1 MSRKNL
7 ILLVIYSLFTLGMSY
22 WLGQQSYQWLP
33 PAAAAEAEPVGDL
46 LSFLV
51 SLGSIVFLGVTG
63 VLGYSL
69 LFYRFS
75 PHNPDGAPIRG
86 NTRLEIIWTIIP
98 IVLVT
103 WIAWYSYNI
112 YQRMQVLG
120 PLPIVEVPE
129 LLGEKAIAAE
139 PSSLIAQS
147 SDIHP
152 ERIQVDV
159 KQWAWTFTYPNAGVT
174 SHELHLPVDRRVTLN
189 MTSQDVLHGFYVPN
203 FRIKQDIVPNREIE
217 FNFTPNRIGDYEL
230 HDSQFSGT
238 YFAVM
243 TAPVI
248 VQSLK
253 DFQAWLESQQQAQ
266 TDLPPSPAAQEFQQ
280 RPATSVKSGWPTVKP
295 RPRQGSTH

>member
-7 ILLVIYSLFTLGMSY
+7 ILLVIYGLFTLAVSY

-33 PAAAAEAEPVGDL
+33 TAAAAEAEPVGDL

-75 PHNPDGAPIRG
+75 PHNPDGAAIRG

-103 WIAWYSYNI
+103 WIAWYSYGI

-139 PSSLIAQS
+139 PSSLIAQDS
-147 SDIHP
+147 NINP
-152 ERIQVDV
+152 ERIEVDV
-159 KQWAWTFTYPNAGVT
+159 KQWAWTFTYPNAGVR
-174 SHELHLPVDRRVTLN
+174 SHELHLPVDRRVTLK

-217 FNFTPNRIGDYEL
+217 FSFTPNRIGDYEL

-243 TAPVI
+243 TAPVL
-248 VQSLK
+248 VQSLE
-253 DFQAWLESQQQAQ
+253 DFQSWLESQQQDQ
-266 TDLPPSPAAQEFQQ
+266 TDLPPSPASQEFQQ
-280 RPATSVKSGWPTVKP
+280 RPGTSWQSGWPSVQP
-295 RPRQGSTH
+295 ESRP

>member
-7 ILLVIYSLFTLGMSY
+7 IFLVVYSLFTLGISY

-33 PAAAAEAEPVGDL
+33 TAAAAEAEPVGDL

-75 PHNPDGAPIRG
+75 PQNPDGAPIRG
-86 NTRLEIIWTIIP
+86 NTRIEILWTIVP
-98 IVLVT
+98 IILVT
-103 WIAWYSYNI
+103 WIAWYSYGI

-129 LLGEKAIAAE
+129 LLGEKAIATE
-139 PSSLIAQS
+139 PTQLMAQTS
-147 SDIHP
+147 TINP

-174 SHELHLPVDRRVTLN
+174 SHELHLPADHRVTLM

-217 FNFTPNRIGDYEL
+217 FSFTPNRIGQYEL

-248 VQSLK
+248 VQSLP
-253 DFQAWLESQQQAQ
+253 DYQAWLDSQQQTQ
-266 TDLPPSPAAQEFQQ
+266 TPLPASPALQEFQQ
-280 RPATSVKSGWPTVKP
+280 RPATSLKSGWPTVKP
-295 RPRQGSTH
+295 EPRP

>member
-7 ILLVIYSLFTLGMSY
+7 ILLVVYSLFTLSISY

-69 LFYRFS
+69 VFYRFS
-75 PHNPDGAPIRG
+75 PHNPDGAAIRG

-98 IVLVT
+98 IILVT

-129 LLGEKAIAAE
+129 LLGQKAIAAE
-139 PSSLIAQS
+139 PVTLAQTS
-147 SDIHP
+147 NLSP

-174 SHELHLPVDRRVTLN
+174 SHELHLPIDRRVTLN

-217 FNFTPNRIGDYEL
+217 FSFTPNRIGEYQL

-248 VQSLK
+248 IQSLP
-253 DFQAWLESQQQAQ
+253 DYQAWLNSQKQEQPP
-266 TDLPPSPAAQEFQQ
+266 LPPSPALQEFHQS
-280 RPATSVKSGWPTVKP
+280 PATPFQTTWPTVKP
-295 RPRQGSTH
+295 AARTKQ

>member
-7 ILLVIYSLFTLGMSY
+7 ILLVVYSVFTLVMSY

-33 PAAAAEAEPVGDL
+33 TAAAAEAEPVGDL

-51 SLGSIVFLGVTG
+51 SLGSIVFLGVAG
-63 VLGYSL
+63 ILGYSII
-69 LFYRFS
+69 FYRFS
-75 PHNPDGAPIRG
+75 PHNADGAPIRG

-98 IVLVT
+98 IILVT
-103 WIAWYSYNI
+103 WIAWYSYAI

-120 PLPIVEVPE
+120 PLPIVELPE
-129 LLGEKAIAAE
+129 LLEEKAIATE
-139 PSSLIAQS
+139 PASLTAQNS
-147 SDIHP
+147 NLNP

-159 KQWAWTFTYPNAGVT
+159 KQWAWTFTYPNVGVI
-174 SHELHLPVDRRVTLN
+174 SHELHLPMDRRVTLT

-217 FNFTPNRIGDYEL
+217 FSFTPNRIGNYEL

-243 TAPVI
+243 TAPVM
-248 VQSLK
+248 VQSLP
-253 DFQAWLESQQQAQ
+253 DYQAWLDSQKQAQ
-266 TDLPPSPAAQEFQQ
+266 APLPSSPALQEFQQ

-295 RPRQGSTH
+295 EPRP